1 MQTTAIN
8 IKTIIQE
15 ELKYILEQ
23 KPDNLM
29 PGQSD
34 YGLSGDYTAA
44 ELVRN
49 AEKQSQGRRDL
60 ADFVVN
66 HPHEIIQ
73 AAQMIAIFI
82 PGGPGYLAYGLLG
95 LLDAAVYVFDDKD
108 YYKAGISV
116 VETLA
121 LLGAMK
127 FIDSFAPAVLKLGKQ
142 SWNKVLGYFKNV
154 KNTKNIQKKS
164 LEQLTRQE
172 KQAVEYIIA
181 NPKSVQ
187 QVFTK
192 ATVAATRERVKKYFS
207 KSFSELVSKVTSSR
221 AALAIFYIQ
230 YALKKGLLTI
240 QQVITALGKGA
251 LTLGM
256 FFGTESVISE
266 DLTEAWIK
274 IYYYLGLDKKDFNAT
289 MQSKEIAVA
298 CAQALEVA
306 NVSDD
311 IKNMSFNE
319 VDDEL
324 EQLMNQKQKI
334 PTYSKKQLDTIPVVK
349 QLQVDLVTANAGDIQ
364 QFLIDNGFYKQKK
377 DWSFGDTTAEA
388 FGKYFFGG
396 VAKYNGRPIQ
406 GKGAFKLLFNKLK
419 NAGMPIGDT
428 IGAGPKFITT
438 ISNLINKKQITKQ
451 K

>member
-1 MQTTAIN
+1 MQESAN
-8 IKTIIQE
+8 LLESIIRE
-15 ELKYILEQ
+15 ELNFVQEQ

-34 YGLSGDYTAA
+34 YGLSGNYTAA

-49 AEKQSQGRRDL
+49 AEKQSQARKDL

-108 YYKAGISV
+108 YYKAGVSV

-121 LLGAMK
+121 MLGAMR
-127 FIDSFAPAVLKLGKQ
+127 FIDAYAPVVLKLGKQ
-142 SWNKVLGYFKNV
+142 SWNKVLSYFKNV
-154 KNTKNIQKKS
+154 KNTKNIQKKA
-164 LEQLTRQE
+164 LQQLTRQE
-172 KQAVEYIIA
+172 KQAVEYIIS

-187 QVFTK
+187 TIFTK
-192 ATVAATRERVKKYFS
+192 ATVAATTDQVKKYFS
-207 KSFSELVSKVTSSR
+207 KSFSALVSKVTSGR
-221 AALAIFYIQ
+221 AAMAIFYIQ
-230 YALKKGLLTI
+230 YALKKGLITI

-256 FFGTESVISE
+256 FFGTESVIKK

-289 MQSKEIAVA
+289 IESKEIAIA
-298 CAQALEVA
+298 CAQALEDA

-311 IKNMSFNE
+311 IKNMSYTEVENE
-319 VDDEL
+319 LDK
-324 EQLMNQKQKI
+324 LMNQKQKI
-334 PTYSKKQLDTIPVVK
+334 PTYSKKSLDAIPLVK
-349 QLQVDLVTANAGDIQ
+349 QLEVDLVTSNAGDIQ

-396 VAKYNGRPIQ
+396 VAKYNGQPIQ
-406 GKGAFKLLFNKLK
+406 GKGSFKLLFNKLK
-419 NAGMPIGDT
+419 NAGLPIGDK
-428 IGAGPKFITT
+428 IGPGPKFITT
-438 ISNLINKKQITKQ
+438 IANLINKKQIKKQ